1 LTKPRVLFP
10 LLFVALLAAR
20 LCHSGILWAEETLPL
35 AAAQQM
41 RFGRTL
47 YRDIWFDK
55 PPLVALFHLPFTDGP
70 ILRIAGALYC
80 LLACWIVYRFARD
93 LWSEREAAIAAALL
107 AFFLIFAIPSAVT
120 PLATD
125 LLMLAPHVAAVWMA
139 YRGRSLLA
147 GALAGIAF
155 WISPKGLLVL
165 LCSAAFQAAMPRFV
179 GAFFPVSET
188 QKNAP
193 MNRGMAAW
201 KGCATIFAGFGI
213 IFAIGAIAVP
223 TAYWEQVWI
232 WGRIY
237 AGSGFPLSNGATRTL
252 NWCGFHIACL
262 PALVAREVRSLKWI
276 LWLAISFAGVAAGM
290 RFFPRYFF
298 QLLPVVVLLAARGY
312 TTVAPRARW
321 IALLLLIPFIRFAPT
336 YLYALHPETWRDA
349 AMDQDSRTV
358 GAMLRDQP
366 FSTGLFVWGYRPEI
380 YVYSG
385 LPAASRFLDSQ
396 PLTGVPADR
405 HLTVSTPLETV
416 ESHAN
421 LLELAVTPPGIIV
434 DGLGLY
440 NPKLALSAH
449 PEFAPWVHLEVR
461 RTQHSIVYRLSPHPA
476 RLPLP

>member
-1 LTKPRVLFP
+1 MTKPRVLFP
-10 LLFVALLAAR
+10 LLFAALLAAR
-20 LCHSGILWAEETLPL
+20 LCHSGILWAEESLPL

-55 PPLVALFHLPFTDGP
+55 PPLLALVHLPFTYGP

-93 LWSEREAAIAAALL
+93 LWSGREAAIAAALL

-120 PLATD
+120 PLASD

-139 YRGRSLLA
+139 SRGRSLLA

-155 WISPKGLLVL
+155 WVSPKGLLVL
-165 LCSAAFQAAMPRFV
+165 LA
-179 GAFFPVSET
+179 
-188 QKNAP
+188 
-193 MNRGMAAW
+193 
-201 KGCATIFAGFGI
+201 CAVWNPALLLFAGFAA
-213 IFAIGAIAVP
+213 IFAVGAIAVP
-223 TAYWEQVWI
+223 AAYWEQVWI

-237 AGSGFPLSNGATRTL
+237 AGSGFPLSNGAIRTL
-252 NWCGFHIACL
+252 NWCGFHIACI
-262 PALVAREVRSLKWI
+262 PALVTREIRSLKWI
-276 LWLAISFAGVAAGM
+276 LWLAISFAGVVAGM

-312 TTVAPRARW
+312 TQIAPRWRW
-321 IALLLLIPFIRFAPT
+321 AGVLLLIPLVRFAPT
-336 YLYALHPETWRDA
+336 YIYALHPETWRDT
-349 AMDQDSRTV
+349 AMDQDSRAAAV
-358 GAMLRDQP
+358 KLPGA
-366 FSTGLFVWGYRPEI
+366 SLFVWGYRPEI

-405 HLTVSTPLETV
+405 HLTESAPVET
-416 ESHAN
+416 EQSRAN
-421 LLELAVTPPGIIV
+421 RTGLVLTHPTIVV
-434 DGLGLY
+434 DGLGAY
-440 NPKLALSAH
+440 NPKLAPAAYPDLLPWLANYQETARTPQSIIYQLRVSA
-449 PEFAPWVHLEVR
+449 PPRQDSLPR
-461 RTQHSIVYRLSPHPA
+461 PA